1 MGIETIKIEN
11 CNNIKSCDFTIGNE
25 MLNIKYAING
35 TGKSTISKAIKLSS
49 DNERLNSL
57 TPFAAVNHNDE
68 EHKPKVSDLRFQN
81 VVVFNDEYLK
91 KCVYQKSELLE
102 NTFEIMIYSDRYYNL
117 KTSIEEQ
124 LKDIKAI
131 ARDKNDVSK
140 IKEIMSS
147 LCNLLVVNGDNRTL
161 SRRQSAIK
169 SVFNNSKGAL
179 FNLPTEL
186 TEFKPFVDDANGV
199 EWAAWKL
206 NGINKFSEKG
216 ICPYCAGEHTENTKR
231 KSQIFK
237 DSFDE
242 NSINFSNK
250 LREFLEEIGEYIDD
264 KKLRLLLDSINS
276 TFNRDELESELV
288 KLSCEARYLF
298 SKLHNLADFNGFTID
313 HKNMNEFQNKFQEMI
328 IEETAL
334 DYFNTD
340 LFLKEVR
347 ELNEQVKKV
356 LDMIGQLKGQ
366 VAQFQNYLNQQ
377 IRLRKTDINNFL
389 TSAGFNYEFDIIIED
404 ENQAHAIL
412 KYKLEDGTVKDVS
425 VPDRHLSWGEKN
437 AFALLMFM
445 YDAISKNADLI
456 ILDDPIS
463 SFDSNKKYA
472 IINRLFKTGDKEN
485 SLYQRTVLLLTHD
498 FEPVIDYV
506 QVGGKQSSEY
516 IRAEFLENI
525 NGIVY
530 EKSIEKN
537 VDMMSMVVL
546 MKELACDSNMVM
558 PVRIG
563 CLRKF
568 FEHTVK
574 SPRENSLAYN
584 VLSSLVHGREKP
596 SIDNEGKDLMSE
608 TDVGKAEVEI
618 KKYISDFNYDE
629 ILTDLSLEKLID
641 MFEQEQNDYC
651 KLLILRAYIEQSE
664 DARKR
669 LKDSDD
675 ILRKFVDETYHIEN
689 DYVYSLDIRKFNIVP
704 QYYIEAAKQFIENE
718 KINFKK

>member
-1 MGIETIKIEN
+1 MSIETIKIEN
-11 CNNIKSCDFTIGNE
+11 CNNIKSCDFTIGNQ

-49 DNERLNSL
+49 DNKKLNDL
-57 TPFAAVNHNDE
+57 IPFAAVNHNDE
-68 EHKPKVSDLRFQN
+68 EHKPKVSNLEFQN
-81 VVVFNDEYLK
+81 VVVFDDAYLK
-91 KCVYQKSELLE
+91 NCVYQKFELLE

-117 KTSIEEQ
+117 KTSIEDH

-140 IKEIMSS
+140 IKEIMNS
-147 LCNLLVVNGDNRTL
+147 LCSLLVVNGDNITL

-169 SVFNNSKGAL
+169 SVFNNNKGAL

-186 TEFKPFVDDANGV
+186 IEFKPFVDDENGV
-199 EWAAWKL
+199 EWASWKL

-216 ICPYCAGEHTENTKR
+216 ICPYCAGEHTENIKQ

-250 LREFLEEIGEYIDD
+250 LREFLEGIGEYIDG
-264 KKLRLLLDSINS
+264 KKLTLLLKSINS
-276 TFNRDELESELV
+276 TTNRNELETELV
-288 KLSCEARYLF
+288 KLRSEAQYLF
-298 SKLHNLADFNGFTID
+298 SKLHNLAAFNGFSID

-366 VAQFQNYLNQQ
+366 VAQFQSYLNQQ

-389 TSAGFNYEFDIIIED
+389 ISAGFNYEFDIIIEG

-425 VPDRHLSWGEKN
+425 LPDRRLSWGEKN

-472 IINRLFKTGDKEN
+472 IINRLFKTGDREN

-506 QVGGKQSSEY
+506 QVGGNPSSEY
-516 IRAEFLENI
+516 IRADFLENI

-530 EKSIEKN
+530 EKGIEKN

-546 MKELACDSNMVM
+546 MKELATDSNMVM

-568 FEHTVK
+568 LEHTMK
-574 SPRENSLAYN
+574 SPRENSPAYN
-584 VLSSLVHGREKP
+584 VLSSLIHGRKKP
-596 SIDNEGKDLMSE
+596 SKDKEGEILMVDKEIDEAE
-608 TDVGKAEVEI
+608 TEI
-618 KKYISDFNYDE
+618 EKYINDFNYDV
-629 ILTDLSLEKLID
+629 ILADLSLEKLIE
-641 MFEQEQNDYC
+641 MFEQEENDYC

-664 DARKR
+664 EARKR

-689 DYVYSLDIRKFNIVP
+689 DYIYSLDVRKFNIVP
-704 QYYIEAAKQFIENE
+704 QYYINASKKFIRNE
-718 KINFKK
+718 KILLKK

>member
-1 MGIETIKIEN
+1 
-11 CNNIKSCDFTIGNE
+11 
-25 MLNIKYAING
+25 
-35 TGKSTISKAIKLSS
+35 
-49 DNERLNSL
+49 
-57 TPFAAVNHNDE
+57 
-68 EHKPKVSDLRFQN
+68 
-81 VVVFNDEYLK
+81 
-91 KCVYQKSELLE
+91 
-102 NTFEIMIYSDRYYNL
+102 
-117 KTSIEEQ
+117 
-124 LKDIKAI
+124 
-131 ARDKNDVSK
+131 
-140 IKEIMSS
+140 
-147 LCNLLVVNGDNRTL
+147 
-161 SRRQSAIK
+161 
-169 SVFNNSKGAL
+169 
-179 FNLPTEL
+179 
-186 TEFKPFVDDANGV
+186 
-199 EWAAWKL
+199 
-206 NGINKFSEKG
+206 
-216 ICPYCAGEHTENTKR
+216 
-231 KSQIFK
+231 
-237 DSFDE
+237 
-242 NSINFSNK
+242 
-250 LREFLEEIGEYIDD
+250 
-264 KKLRLLLDSINS
+264 
-276 TFNRDELESELV
+276 
-288 KLSCEARYLF
+288 
-298 SKLHNLADFNGFTID
+298 
-313 HKNMNEFQNKFQEMI
+313 
-328 IEETAL
+328 
-334 DYFNTD
+334 
-340 LFLKEVR
+340 
-347 ELNEQVKKV
+347 
-356 LDMIGQLKGQ
+356 
-366 VAQFQNYLNQQ
+366 
-377 IRLRKTDINNFL
+377 
-389 TSAGFNYEFDIIIED
+389 
-404 ENQAHAIL
+404 
-412 KYKLEDGTVKDVS
+412 
-425 VPDRHLSWGEKN
+425 
-437 AFALLMFM
+437 MFM

-704 QYYIEAAKQFIENE
+704 KYYIDASEKFMAKE
-718 KINFKK
+718 KTFKK